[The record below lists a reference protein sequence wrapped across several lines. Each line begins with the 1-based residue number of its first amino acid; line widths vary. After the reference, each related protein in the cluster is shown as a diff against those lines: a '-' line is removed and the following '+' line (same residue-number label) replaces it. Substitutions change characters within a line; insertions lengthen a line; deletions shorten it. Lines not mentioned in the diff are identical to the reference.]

1 MQRIVIYGWAIPQ
14 DPYRGQGSGTLIDL
28 TYLVDD
34 DSITVEEILN
44 TINRAGCKF
53 IVKRNN
59 FTRAP
64 EADRVDIQNIN
75 VGMTNVPGGNY

>member
-1 MQRIVIYGWAIPQ
+1 MQRIVIYGWAIPRDQ
-14 DPYRGQGSGTLIDL
+14 YRGTGSGTLIDL
-28 TYLVDD
+28 TYLVSEDV
-34 DSITVEEILN
+34 SVEEVLR
-44 TINRAGCKF
+44 TIEQAGCKF

>member
-1 MQRIVIYGWAIPQ
+1 MQRIVIYGWAIPRDQ
-14 DPYRGQGSGTLIDL
+14 YRGQGSGTLIDL

-34 DSITVEEILN
+34 EVSVEEVLT
-44 TINRAGCKF
+44 TIERAGCKF